1 MTTSTMKLP
10 ASYAVI
16 DAEEMT
22 YLDGG
27 ASSAYQS
34 FLDVG
39 KVFNYIAR
47 IFSGASSIINN
58 VNVIYQSFVSLNSLL
73 TLASKRLTPKFA
85 YGSRA
90 FFRKSAAPV
99 FSCAQQFS
107 TVVRKTSHLKIMNK
121 LFKFLGS
128 CSRFWGK
135 IHTKYKKM
143 RYFFGVIS

>member
-58 VNVIYQSFVSLNSLL
+58 VIYQSFVSLNSLL
-73 TLASKRLTPKFA
+73 TSF
-85 YGSRA
+85 
-90 FFRKSAAPV
+90 
-99 FSCAQQFS
+99 
-107 TVVRKTSHLKIMNK
+107 
-121 LFKFLGS
+121 
-128 CSRFWGK
+128 GK
-135 IHTKYKKM
+135 
-143 RYFFGVIS
+143 